1 MYYFWKLYFRITGWK
16 LRESFP
22 GPLPQAILAVGPHT
36 SWHDFIIGVA
46 TRSLMRIGPIYFL
59 GKKELFDG
67 PFGWLFRA
75 LDGKPVDR
83 FSNKGMVEQVAEL
96 FSKDPNF
103 KIALAP
109 EGTRKRVEK
118 LRTGFY
124 HIAEKAG
131 VPIVL
136 VGFDFKTKQ
145 VCFSKPLYPTNEE
158 QDMKTI
164 LAFFG
169 TMTGKFPEKGLQHL
183 EKRETRSKK
192 EF

>member
-1 MYYFWKLYFRITGWK
+1 MYYFWKLYFKLTGWK
-16 LRESFP
+16 LRNPFP
-22 GPLPQAILAVGPHT
+22 ANLPKAVLAVGPHT
-36 SWHDFIIGVA
+36 SWHDFFIGLA
-46 TRSLMRIGPIYFL
+46 ARSLMRIGPIHFL

-75 LDGKPVDR
+75 LGGTPVDR
-83 FSNKGMVEQVAEL
+83 FSSKGMVDQVAEL
-96 FSKDPNF
+96 FSKDENF

-109 EGTRKRVEK
+109 EGTRKKVDK
-118 LRTGFY
+118 LRSGFY
-124 HIAEKAG
+124 HIAQKAA

-145 VCFSKPLYPTNEE
+145 VCFSAPLLPSDEE

-169 TMTGKFPEKGLQHL
+169 TMTGKYPEKGLQHL
-183 EKRETRSKK
+183 KS
-192 EF
+192 

>member
-1 MYYFWKLYFRITGWK
+1 MYYIWKLYFKLIGWK

-22 GPLPQAILAVGPHT
+22 ANLPKAVLAVGPHT
-36 SWHDFIIGVA
+36 SWQDFIIGVA
-46 TRSLMRIGPIYFL
+46 ARSLIRIGPIHFL

-75 LDGKPVDR
+75 LGGTPVDR
-83 FSNKGMVEQVAEL
+83 FSSKGMVDQVAEL
-96 FSKDPNF
+96 FSKDANF

-109 EGTRKRVEK
+109 EGTRKKVDK

-124 HIAEKAG
+124 HIAQKAG

-145 VCFSKPLYPTNEE
+145 VCFSQPLYPTNEE

-164 LAFFG
+164 LQFFAG
-169 TMTGKFPEKGLQHL
+169 ITGKFPEKGLQHL
-183 EKRETRSKK
+183 EKLEARS
-192 EF
+192 

>member
-1 MYYFWKLYFRITGWK
+1 MYYFWKLYFKLTGWK
-16 LRESFP
+16 LREPFP
-22 GPLPQAILAVGPHT
+22 PSLPQAVLAVGPHT
-36 SWHDFIIGVA
+36 SWQDFIIGVA

-67 PFGWLFRA
+67 PFGWMFRA

-109 EGTRKRVEK
+109 EGTRKKVDK
-118 LRTGFY
+118 LRSGFY

-145 VCFSKPLYPTNEE
+145 VCFSEPLYPSNEE

-164 LAFFG
+164 LGFFAG
-169 TMTGKFPEKGLQHL
+169 ITGKYPEKGLQKL
-183 EKRETRSKK
+183 EARS
-192 EF
+192 